1 MAENIAFSITI
12 GGVDREIKTMQDL
25 KRAIKD
31 ANNELLQ
38 AGEVGT
44 KSYADAQKKVTDLK
58 DRLGDLGDAAKVQG
72 TTVEKL
78 GASTG
83 LLSQGFKSL
92 DLDKIKIGFQGIGT
106 AIKANPLMFLIGIII
121 PLLEKFKVF
130 EILIGAIGKAFDWL
144 TDAIGLTNK
153 ADEEASKTFIENKEK
168 EKQALENR
176 YDAEITLAKAAG
188 KDVYKLEQ
196 EKRDALI
203 NATTAQ
209 ILNLEL
215 LYQKKKE
222 FNDEEKKNYE
232 DLQTKLLKL
241 NTERTA
247 AEIKNER
254 DKENEWQKIQNDKLK
269 FSSDISKGL
278 MSNSEKEVANLKE
291 NQAQRRDQLKKLYED
306 RIDSEGQYIEWQ
318 NKQKEIQKLE
328 NKEYNELIYNQ
339 NKSQIDATKN
349 ANEQLI
355 QKIKELKNKD
365 YLESIEDE
373 RKKALETLRIQ
384 NDAQIEDIN
393 KTKAS
398 KKLKN
403 EALAQLDID
412 YKLQQEK
419 INKQF
424 DDKDKEAQLKN
435 LIESNNLKISEAK
448 NNYEK
453 IKELKIN
460 SLEAERA
467 LSLSKGIDNERE
479 YNSALLQINKEYE
492 DAKLAQQ
499 TKANQDA
506 LNEEAN
512 FNELRIL
519 QTQEGT
525 QARLDAEIEAIQFK
539 LFRETQLTEKSE
551 GEKLL
556 IKKRAE
562 QSIDKLRDE
571 FAKKERERRFKE
583 TQDNLATS
591 ALVNKGLTDLS
602 TVFYNTKLNNAKKG
616 SAEEEKILKEQFEVN
631 KAFQIANAVINGA
644 MAVTS
649 ILASPAN
656 KVDPSGTVMAIQIA
670 AAIASTAAQISTI
683 ERTRFQGGSPQA
695 PEAPN
700 MGGAGGQAPT
710 GTPQMPQTRTEQG
723 TFLNEQGQTTGR
735 LDTRVYVLESDITNT
750 QRDVNRVKTQSKV

>member
-1 MAENIAFSITI
+1 MAENIAYSITI

-25 KRAIKD
+25 KIAIKD

-38 AGEVGT
+38 AGPVGT
-44 KSYADAQKKVTDLK
+44 QSYADAQKKVTELK
-58 DRLGDLGDAAKVQG
+58 DKLGDLGDAAKVQG
-72 TTVEKL
+72 TAVEKL

-83 LLSQGFKSL
+83 LLGEGFKNL
-92 DLDKIKIGFQGIGT
+92 DLDKIKIGFKGIGD

-130 EILIGAIGKAFDWL
+130 EILIGGISKAFDLL
-144 TDAIGLTNK
+144 TDAIGFTNH
-153 ADEEASKTFIENKEK
+153 ADEEATQKFLSNSQQRQKVVSAE
-168 EKQALENR
+168 
-176 YDAEITLAKAAG
+176 YDARIKVAKAEG
-188 KDVYKLEQ
+188 KNTYDLEQ
-196 EKRDALI
+196 EKLRLI
-203 NATTAQ
+203 YNSTAQ
-209 ILNLEL
+209 QYNSLLEL
-215 LYQKKKE
+215 AKKKKGL
-222 FNDEEKKNYE
+222 NDEEFKQYK
-232 DLQTKLLKL
+232 DLQIQLKTAKGDL
-241 NTERTA
+241 DASRA
-247 AEIKNER
+247 AE
-254 DKENEWQKIQNDKLK
+254 DKEAKDK
-269 FSSDISKGL
+269 
-278 MSNSEKEVANLKE
+278 EA
-291 NQAQRRDQLKKLYED
+291 AR
-306 RIDSEGQYIEWQ
+306 
-318 NKQKEIQKLE
+318 QKELTDKYKQA
-328 NKEYNELIYNQ
+328 YQ
-339 NKSQIDATKN
+339 
-349 ANEQLI
+349 EQLQANQDLI
-355 QKIKELKNKD
+355 NKTKALKNKD
-365 YLESIEDE
+365 YLDSITDE
-373 RKKALETLRIQ
+373 RQKALETLRIQ
-384 NDAQIEDIN
+384 NEAQVEDIN
-393 KTKAS
+393 KSKAS
-398 KKLKN
+398 KKVKN

-412 YKLQQEK
+412 YRLQQES

-424 DDKDKEAQLKN
+424 DDKEKENQLKKQEELRLAN
-435 LIESNNLKISEAK
+435 
-448 NNYEK
+448 EK
-453 IKELKIN
+453 
-460 SLEAERA
+460 AEQDRIAA
-467 LSLSKGIDNERE
+467 L
-479 YNSALLQINKEYE
+479 Q
-492 DAKLAQQ
+492 
-499 TKANQDA
+499 KANQDA

-512 FNELRIL
+512 YNELRIL

-562 QSIDKLRDE
+562 QSIDKLRDD

-683 ERTRFQGGSPQA
+683 ERTRFQGGAPQA
-695 PEAPN
+695 PETPS

-735 LDTRVYVLESDITNT
+735 LDTRVYVLESDITST

>member
-44 KSYADAQKKVTDLK
+44 QSYAEAQKKVTDLK
-58 DRLGDLGDAAKVQG
+58 DKLGDLGDAAKVQG
-72 TTVEKL
+72 TAIEKM

-83 LLSQGFKSL
+83 LLGEGFKNL
-92 DLDKIKIGFQGIGT
+92 DLDKIKIGFKGIGD

-130 EILIGAIGKAFDWL
+130 EILIGGVSKAFDLL
-144 TDAIGLTNK
+144 TDAIGFTNH
-153 ADEEASKTFIENKEK
+153 ADEEATKNFLSNAQERQKIVTAE
-168 EKQALENR
+168 
-176 YDAEITLAKAAG
+176 YDARIKVAKAEG
-188 KDVYKLEQ
+188 KDTYNLEQ
-196 EKRDALI
+196 EKLKTIQDSLQSQY
-203 NATTAQ
+203 NN
-209 ILNLEL
+209 LLEL
-215 LYQKKKE
+215 SKKKKGL
-222 FNDEEKKNYE
+222 NDEEAKQFK
-232 DLQTKLLKL
+232 DLQLQLINIKADIDAQKAQRLQENLSK
-241 NTERTA
+241 EFKYRKESEDAEA
-247 AEIKNER
+247 AR
-254 DKENEWQKIQNDKLK
+254 
-269 FSSDISKGL
+269 
-278 MSNSEKEVANLKE
+278 LKE
-291 NQAQRRDQLKKLYED
+291 LTDKYKQAYQ
-306 RIDSEGQYIEWQ
+306 
-318 NKQKEIQKLE
+318 
-328 NKEYNELIYNQ
+328 
-339 NKSQIDATKN
+339 
-349 ANEQLI
+349 EQLQANQDLI
-355 QKIKELKNKD
+355 NKTKALKNKD
-365 YLESIEDE
+365 YLDSITDE
-373 RKKALETLRIQ
+373 RQKALETLRIQ
-384 NDAQIEDIN
+384 NEAQVEDIN
-393 KTKAS
+393 KSKAS
-398 KKLKN
+398 KKVKN
-403 EALAQLDID
+403 QALAQLDID
-412 YKLQQEK
+412 YRLQQES

-424 DDKDKEAQLKN
+424 DDKEKENQLKKQEELRLAN
-435 LIESNNLKISEAK
+435 
-448 NNYEK
+448 EK
-453 IKELKIN
+453 
-460 SLEAERA
+460 AEQDRIAA
-467 LSLSKGIDNERE
+467 L
-479 YNSALLQINKEYE
+479 Q
-492 DAKLAQQ
+492 
-499 TKANQDA
+499 KANQDA

-512 FNELRIL
+512 YNELRIL

-562 QSIDKLRDE
+562 QSIDKLKED

-656 KVDPSGTVMAIQIA
+656 KIDPSGTVMAIQIA

-683 ERTRFQGGSPQA
+683 ERTRFQGGAPQA

-700 MGGAGGQAPT
+700 MGGAGGQAPI

>member
-44 KSYADAQKKVTDLK
+44 QSYADAQKKVTDLK

-72 TTVEKL
+72 TAVEKL

-83 LLSQGFKSL
+83 LLSQGFKNL
-92 DLDKIKIGFQGIGT
+92 DLDKIKIGFKGIGD

-130 EILIGAIGKAFDWL
+130 EILIGGVSKAFDLL
-144 TDAIGLTNK
+144 TDAIGFTNH
-153 ADEEASKTFIENKEK
+153 ADEEATKNFLSNSQERQKIVTAE
-168 EKQALENR
+168 
-176 YDAEITLAKAAG
+176 YDARIKVAKAEG
-188 KDVYKLEQ
+188 KDTYNLEQ
-196 EKRDALI
+196 EKLKTIQDSLQSQY
-203 NATTAQ
+203 NN
-209 ILNLEL
+209 LLEL
-215 LYQKKKE
+215 SKKKKGL
-222 FNDEEKKNYE
+222 NDEEAKQFK
-232 DLQTKLLKL
+232 DLQLQLINIKADIDAQKAQRLQENLSK
-241 NTERTA
+241 EFKYRKESEDAEA
-247 AEIKNER
+247 AR
-254 DKENEWQKIQNDKLK
+254 
-269 FSSDISKGL
+269 
-278 MSNSEKEVANLKE
+278 LKE
-291 NQAQRRDQLKKLYED
+291 LTDKYKQAYQ
-306 RIDSEGQYIEWQ
+306 
-318 NKQKEIQKLE
+318 
-328 NKEYNELIYNQ
+328 
-339 NKSQIDATKN
+339 
-349 ANEQLI
+349 EQLQANQDLI
-355 QKIKELKNKD
+355 NKTKALKNKD
-365 YLESIEDE
+365 YLDSITDE

-384 NDAQIEDIN
+384 NEAQAEDIN
-393 KTKAS
+393 KSKAS
-398 KKLKN
+398 KKVKN

-412 YKLQQEK
+412 YRLQQES

-424 DDKDKEAQLKN
+424 DDKEKEAQLKKQEELRLAN
-435 LIESNNLKISEAK
+435 
-448 NNYEK
+448 EK
-453 IKELKIN
+453 
-460 SLEAERA
+460 AEQDRIAA
-467 LSLSKGIDNERE
+467 L
-479 YNSALLQINKEYE
+479 Q
-492 DAKLAQQ
+492 
-499 TKANQDA
+499 KANQDA

-512 FNELRIL
+512 YNELRII
-519 QTQEGT
+519 QTEEGT

-562 QSIDKLRDE
+562 QSIDKLKED

-683 ERTRFQGGSPQA
+683 ERTRFQGGAPQA
-695 PEAPN
+695 PETPS

>member
-25 KRAIKD
+25 KKAIKD

-44 KSYADAQKKVTDLK
+44 QSYAEAQKKVTDLK

-72 TTVEKL
+72 TAVEKL

-83 LLSQGFKSL
+83 LLGEGFKNL
-92 DLDKIKIGFQGIGT
+92 DLDKIKIGFKGIGD

-130 EILIGAIGKAFDWL
+130 EILIGGVSKAFDLL
-144 TDAIGLTNK
+144 TDAIGFTNH
-153 ADEEASKTFIENKEK
+153 ADEEATQKFLSNSQQRQKVVSAE
-168 EKQALENR
+168 
-176 YDAEITLAKAAG
+176 YDARIKVAKAEG
-188 KDVYKLEQ
+188 KNTYDLEQ
-196 EKRDALI
+196 EKLRLI
-203 NATTAQ
+203 YNSTAQ
-209 ILNLEL
+209 QYNSLLEL
-215 LYQKKKE
+215 AKKKKGL
-222 FNDEEKKNYE
+222 NDEEFKQYK
-232 DLQTKLLKL
+232 DLQIQLKTAKGDL
-241 NTERTA
+241 DASRA
-247 AEIKNER
+247 AE
-254 DKENEWQKIQNDKLK
+254 DKEAKDK
-269 FSSDISKGL
+269 
-278 MSNSEKEVANLKE
+278 EA
-291 NQAQRRDQLKKLYED
+291 AR
-306 RIDSEGQYIEWQ
+306 
-318 NKQKEIQKLE
+318 QKELTDKYKQA
-328 NKEYNELIYNQ
+328 YQ
-339 NKSQIDATKN
+339 
-349 ANEQLI
+349 EQLQANQDLI
-355 QKIKELKNKD
+355 NKTKALKDKD
-365 YLESIEDE
+365 YLDSITDE
-373 RKKALETLRIQ
+373 RQKALETLRIQ
-384 NDAQIEDIN
+384 NEAQAEDIN
-393 KTKAS
+393 KSKAS
-398 KKLKN
+398 KKVKN

-412 YKLQQEK
+412 YRLQQES

-424 DDKDKEAQLKN
+424 DDKEKENQLKKQEELRLAN
-435 LIESNNLKISEAK
+435 
-448 NNYEK
+448 EK
-453 IKELKIN
+453 
-460 SLEAERA
+460 AEQDRIAA
-467 LSLSKGIDNERE
+467 L
-479 YNSALLQINKEYE
+479 Q
-492 DAKLAQQ
+492 
-499 TKANQDA
+499 KANQDA

-512 FNELRIL
+512 YNELRIL
-519 QTQEGT
+519 QTQEET

-562 QSIDKLRDE
+562 QSIDKLRED

-683 ERTRFQGGSPQA
+683 ERTRFQGGAPQA

-735 LDTRVYVLESDITNT
+735 LDTRVYVLESDITST

>member
-25 KRAIKD
+25 KKAIKD

-44 KSYADAQKKVTDLK
+44 QSYAEAQKKVTDLK

-72 TTVEKL
+72 TAVEKL

-83 LLSQGFKSL
+83 LLGEGFKNL
-92 DLDKIKIGFQGIGT
+92 DLDKIKIGFKGIGD

-130 EILIGAIGKAFDWL
+130 EILIGGVSKAFDLL
-144 TDAIGLTNK
+144 TDAIGFTNH
-153 ADEEASKTFIENKEK
+153 ADEEATQKFLSNSQQRQKVVSAE
-168 EKQALENR
+168 
-176 YDAEITLAKAAG
+176 YDARIKVAKAEG
-188 KDVYKLEQ
+188 KNTYDLEQ
-196 EKRDALI
+196 EKLRLI
-203 NATTAQ
+203 YNSTAQ
-209 ILNLEL
+209 QYNSLLEL
-215 LYQKKKE
+215 AKKKKGL
-222 FNDEEKKNYE
+222 NDEEFKQYK
-232 DLQTKLLKL
+232 DLQIQLKTAKGDL
-241 NTERTA
+241 DASRA
-247 AEIKNER
+247 AE
-254 DKENEWQKIQNDKLK
+254 DKEAKDK
-269 FSSDISKGL
+269 
-278 MSNSEKEVANLKE
+278 EA
-291 NQAQRRDQLKKLYED
+291 AR
-306 RIDSEGQYIEWQ
+306 
-318 NKQKEIQKLE
+318 QKELTDKYKQA
-328 NKEYNELIYNQ
+328 YQ
-339 NKSQIDATKN
+339 
-349 ANEQLI
+349 EQLQANQDLI
-355 QKIKELKNKD
+355 NKTKALKNKD
-365 YLESIEDE
+365 YLDSITDE
-373 RKKALETLRIQ
+373 RQKALETLRIQ
-384 NDAQIEDIN
+384 NEAQVEDIN
-393 KTKAS
+393 KSKAS
-398 KKLKN
+398 KKVKN

-412 YKLQQEK
+412 YRLQQES

-424 DDKDKEAQLKN
+424 DDKEKENQLKKQEELRLAN
-435 LIESNNLKISEAK
+435 
-448 NNYEK
+448 EK
-453 IKELKIN
+453 
-460 SLEAERA
+460 AEQDRIAA
-467 LSLSKGIDNERE
+467 L
-479 YNSALLQINKEYE
+479 Q
-492 DAKLAQQ
+492 
-499 TKANQDA
+499 KANQDA

-512 FNELRIL
+512 YNELRIL
-519 QTQEGT
+519 QTQEDT

-562 QSIDKLRDE
+562 QSIDKLRED

-683 ERTRFQGGSPQA
+683 ERTRFQGGAPQA

-735 LDTRVYVLESDITNT
+735 LDTRVYVLESDITST

>member
-12 GGVDREIKTMQDL
+12 DGVDREIKTMQDL

-31 ANNELLQ
+31 ANNELLN

-44 KSYADAQKKVTDLK
+44 QSYTEAQKKVTDLK
-58 DRLGDLGDAAKVQG
+58 DRLGDLGDAARVQG
-72 TTVEKL
+72 NTIEKL

-83 LLSQGFKSL
+83 LLGEGFKNL
-92 DLDKIKIGFQGIGT
+92 DLDKIKIGFKGIGD
-106 AIKANPLMFLIGIII
+106 AIKANPLMFLAGIII

-130 EILIGAIGKAFDWL
+130 EILIGGISKAFDLL
-144 TDAIGLTNK
+144 TDAIGFTNH
-153 ADEEASKTFIENKEK
+153 ADEEATKNFLSNAQERQKIVTAE
-168 EKQALENR
+168 
-176 YDAEITLAKAAG
+176 YDARIKVAKAEG
-188 KDVYKLEQ
+188 KDTYNLEQ
-196 EKRDALI
+196 EKLKTIQDSLQSQY
-203 NATTAQ
+203 NN
-209 ILNLEL
+209 LLEL
-215 LYQKKKE
+215 SKKKKGL
-222 FNDEEKKNYE
+222 NDEEAKQFK
-232 DLQTKLLKL
+232 DLQLQLINIKADIDAQKAQRLQENLSK
-241 NTERTA
+241 EFKYRKESEDAEA
-247 AEIKNER
+247 AR
-254 DKENEWQKIQNDKLK
+254 
-269 FSSDISKGL
+269 
-278 MSNSEKEVANLKE
+278 LKE
-291 NQAQRRDQLKKLYED
+291 LTDKYKQAYQ
-306 RIDSEGQYIEWQ
+306 
-318 NKQKEIQKLE
+318 
-328 NKEYNELIYNQ
+328 
-339 NKSQIDATKN
+339 
-349 ANEQLI
+349 EQLQANQDLI
-355 QKIKELKNKD
+355 NKTKALKNKD
-365 YLESIEDE
+365 YLDSITDE
-373 RKKALETLRIQ
+373 RQKALETLRIQ
-384 NDAQIEDIN
+384 NEAQAEDIN
-393 KTKAS
+393 KSKAS

-412 YKLQQEK
+412 YRLQQES

-424 DDKDKEAQLKN
+424 DDKEKEAQLKKQEELRLAN
-435 LIESNNLKISEAK
+435 
-448 NNYEK
+448 EK
-453 IKELKIN
+453 
-460 SLEAERA
+460 AEQDRIAA
-467 LSLSKGIDNERE
+467 L
-479 YNSALLQINKEYE
+479 Q
-492 DAKLAQQ
+492 
-499 TKANQDA
+499 KANQDA

-512 FNELRIL
+512 YNELRII
-519 QTQEGT
+519 QTEEGT

-562 QSIDKLRDE
+562 QSIDKLKED

-683 ERTRFQGGSPQA
+683 ERTRFEGA
-695 PEAPN
+695 PPTPETPS

-710 GTPQMPQTRTEQG
+710 STPQMPQTRTEQG

>member
-44 KSYADAQKKVTDLK
+44 QSYAEAQKKVTDLK
-58 DRLGDLGDAAKVQG
+58 DKLGDLGDAAKVQG
-72 TTVEKL
+72 TAVEKL

-83 LLSQGFKSL
+83 LLGEGFKNL
-92 DLDKIKIGFQGIGT
+92 DLDKIKIGFKGIGD

-130 EILIGAIGKAFDWL
+130 EILIGGVSKAFDLL
-144 TDAIGLTNK
+144 TDAIGFTNH
-153 ADEEASKTFIENKEK
+153 ADEEATQKFLSNSQQRQKVVSAE
-168 EKQALENR
+168 
-176 YDAEITLAKAAG
+176 YDARIKVAKAEG
-188 KDVYKLEQ
+188 KNTYDLEQ
-196 EKRDALI
+196 EKLRLI
-203 NATTAQ
+203 YNSTAQ
-209 ILNLEL
+209 QYNSLLEL
-215 LYQKKKE
+215 AKKKKGL
-222 FNDEEKKNYE
+222 NDEEFKQYK
-232 DLQTKLLKL
+232 DLQIQLKTAKGDL
-241 NTERTA
+241 DASRA
-247 AEIKNER
+247 AE
-254 DKENEWQKIQNDKLK
+254 DKEAKDK
-269 FSSDISKGL
+269 
-278 MSNSEKEVANLKE
+278 EA
-291 NQAQRRDQLKKLYED
+291 AR
-306 RIDSEGQYIEWQ
+306 
-318 NKQKEIQKLE
+318 QKELTDKYKQA
-328 NKEYNELIYNQ
+328 YQ
-339 NKSQIDATKN
+339 
-349 ANEQLI
+349 EQLQANQDLI
-355 QKIKELKNKD
+355 NKTKALKNKD
-365 YLESIEDE
+365 YLDSITDE
-373 RKKALETLRIQ
+373 RQKALETLRIQ
-384 NDAQIEDIN
+384 NEAQVEDIN
-393 KTKAS
+393 KSKAS
-398 KKLKN
+398 KKVKN

-412 YKLQQEK
+412 YRLQQES

-424 DDKDKEAQLKN
+424 DDKEKENQLKKQEELRLAN
-435 LIESNNLKISEAK
+435 
-448 NNYEK
+448 EK
-453 IKELKIN
+453 
-460 SLEAERA
+460 AEQDRIAA
-467 LSLSKGIDNERE
+467 L
-479 YNSALLQINKEYE
+479 Q
-492 DAKLAQQ
+492 
-499 TKANQDA
+499 KANQDA
-506 LNEEAN
+506 LDEEAN
-512 FNELRIL
+512 YNELRIL

-562 QSIDKLRDE
+562 QSIDKLRDD

-683 ERTRFQGGSPQA
+683 ERTRFQGGAPQA

-735 LDTRVYVLESDITNT
+735 LDTRVYVLESDITST

>member
-1 MAENIAFSITI
+1 MAEQIAYSITI

-44 KSYADAQKKVTDLK
+44 QSYAEAQKKVTDLK

-72 TTVEKL
+72 TAVEKL

-83 LLSQGFKSL
+83 LLGEGFKNL
-92 DLDKIKIGFQGIGT
+92 DLDKIKIGFKGIGD

-130 EILIGAIGKAFDWL
+130 EILIGGVSKAFDLL
-144 TDAIGLTNK
+144 TDAIGFTNH
-153 ADEEASKTFIENKEK
+153 ADEEATKNFLSNAQERQKIVTAE
-168 EKQALENR
+168 
-176 YDAEITLAKAAG
+176 YDARIKVAKAEG
-188 KDVYKLEQ
+188 KDTYNLEQ
-196 EKRDALI
+196 EKLKTIQDSLQSQY
-203 NATTAQ
+203 NN
-209 ILNLEL
+209 LLEL
-215 LYQKKKE
+215 SKKKKGL
-222 FNDEEKKNYE
+222 NDEEAKQFK
-232 DLQTKLLKL
+232 DLQLQLINIKADIDAQKAQRLQENLSK
-241 NTERTA
+241 EFKYRKESEDAEA
-247 AEIKNER
+247 AR
-254 DKENEWQKIQNDKLK
+254 
-269 FSSDISKGL
+269 
-278 MSNSEKEVANLKE
+278 LKE
-291 NQAQRRDQLKKLYED
+291 LTDKYKQAYQ
-306 RIDSEGQYIEWQ
+306 
-318 NKQKEIQKLE
+318 
-328 NKEYNELIYNQ
+328 
-339 NKSQIDATKN
+339 
-349 ANEQLI
+349 EQLQANQDLI
-355 QKIKELKNKD
+355 NKTKALKNKD
-365 YLESIEDE
+365 YLDSITDE

-384 NDAQIEDIN
+384 NEAQAEDIN
-393 KTKAS
+393 KSKAS

-412 YKLQQEK
+412 YRLQQES

-424 DDKDKEAQLKN
+424 DDKEKENQLKKQEELRLAN
-435 LIESNNLKISEAK
+435 
-448 NNYEK
+448 EK
-453 IKELKIN
+453 
-460 SLEAERA
+460 AEQDRIAA
-467 LSLSKGIDNERE
+467 L
-479 YNSALLQINKEYE
+479 Q
-492 DAKLAQQ
+492 
-499 TKANQDA
+499 KANKDA
-506 LNEEAN
+506 LDEEAN
-512 FNELRIL
+512 YNELRIL
-519 QTQEGT
+519 QTQEDT

-562 QSIDKLRDE
+562 QSIDKLRED

-683 ERTRFQGGSPQA
+683 ERTRFQGGAPQA

-735 LDTRVYVLESDITNT
+735 LDTRVYVLESDITST

>member
-44 KSYADAQKKVTDLK
+44 QSYAEAQKKVTDLK
-58 DRLGDLGDAAKVQG
+58 DKLGDLGDAAKVQG
-72 TTVEKL
+72 TAVEKL

-83 LLSQGFKSL
+83 LLGEGFKNL
-92 DLDKIKIGFQGIGT
+92 DLDKIKIGFKGIGD

-130 EILIGAIGKAFDWL
+130 EILIGGVSKAFDLL
-144 TDAIGLTNK
+144 TDAIGFTNH
-153 ADEEASKTFIENKEK
+153 ADEEATKNFLSNAQERQKIVTAE
-168 EKQALENR
+168 
-176 YDAEITLAKAAG
+176 YDARIKVAKAEG
-188 KDVYKLEQ
+188 KDTYNLEQ
-196 EKRDALI
+196 EKLKTIQDSLQSQY
-203 NATTAQ
+203 NN
-209 ILNLEL
+209 LLEL
-215 LYQKKKE
+215 SKKKKGL
-222 FNDEEKKNYE
+222 NDEEAKQFK
-232 DLQTKLLKL
+232 DLQLQLINIKADIDAQKAQRLQENLSK
-241 NTERTA
+241 EFKYRKESEDAEA
-247 AEIKNER
+247 AR
-254 DKENEWQKIQNDKLK
+254 
-269 FSSDISKGL
+269 
-278 MSNSEKEVANLKE
+278 LKE
-291 NQAQRRDQLKKLYED
+291 LTDKYKQAYQ
-306 RIDSEGQYIEWQ
+306 
-318 NKQKEIQKLE
+318 
-328 NKEYNELIYNQ
+328 
-339 NKSQIDATKN
+339 
-349 ANEQLI
+349 EQLQANQDLI
-355 QKIKELKNKD
+355 NKTKALKNKD
-365 YLESIEDE
+365 YLDSITDE
-373 RKKALETLRIQ
+373 RQKALETLRIQ
-384 NDAQIEDIN
+384 NEAQVEDIN
-393 KTKAS
+393 KSKAS
-398 KKLKN
+398 KKVKN

-412 YKLQQEK
+412 YRLQQES

-424 DDKDKEAQLKN
+424 DDKEKENQLKKQEELRLAN
-435 LIESNNLKISEAK
+435 
-448 NNYEK
+448 EK
-453 IKELKIN
+453 
-460 SLEAERA
+460 AEQDRIAA
-467 LSLSKGIDNERE
+467 L
-479 YNSALLQINKEYE
+479 Q
-492 DAKLAQQ
+492 
-499 TKANQDA
+499 KANQDA

-512 FNELRIL
+512 YNELRIL
-519 QTQEGT
+519 QTQEDT

-562 QSIDKLRDE
+562 QSIDKLRED

-683 ERTRFQGGSPQA
+683 ERTRFQGGAPQA

-735 LDTRVYVLESDITNT
+735 LDTRVYVLESDITST

>member
-44 KSYADAQKKVTDLK
+44 QSYADAQKKVTDLK

-72 TTVEKL
+72 TAVEKL

-83 LLSQGFKSL
+83 LLGEGFKNL
-92 DLDKIKIGFQGIGT
+92 DLDKIKIGFKGIGD
-106 AIKANPLMFLIGIII
+106 AIKANPLMFLAGILI
-121 PLLEKFKVF
+121 PILEKFKVF
-130 EILIGAIGKAFDWL
+130 ELAIDFVTKGFYKL
-144 TDAIGLTNK
+144 SDALGFTNK
-153 ADEEASKTFIENKEK
+153 KDEEATQKFLSNSQQRQKVVSAE
-168 EKQALENR
+168 
-176 YDAEITLAKAAG
+176 YDARIKVAKAEG
-188 KDVYKLEQ
+188 KNTYDLEQ
-196 EKRDALI
+196 EKLRLI
-203 NATTAQ
+203 YNSTAQ
-209 ILNLEL
+209 QYNSLLEL
-215 LYQKKKE
+215 AKKKKGL
-222 FNDEEKKNYE
+222 NDEEFKQYK
-232 DLQTKLLKL
+232 DLQIQLKAAKGDL
-241 NTERTA
+241 DASRA
-247 AEIKNER
+247 AE
-254 DKENEWQKIQNDKLK
+254 DKEAKDKEAARQKELNDKYK
-269 FSSDISKGL
+269 
-278 MSNSEKEVANLKE
+278 
-291 NQAQRRDQLKKLYED
+291 QAYQ
-306 RIDSEGQYIEWQ
+306 
-318 NKQKEIQKLE
+318 
-328 NKEYNELIYNQ
+328 
-339 NKSQIDATKN
+339 
-349 ANEQLI
+349 EQLQANQDLI
-355 QKIKELKNKD
+355 NKTKALKNKD
-365 YLESIEDE
+365 YLDSITDE

-384 NDAQIEDIN
+384 NEAQAEDIN
-393 KTKAS
+393 KSKAS
-398 KKLKN
+398 KKVKN

-412 YKLQQEK
+412 YRLQQES

-424 DDKDKEAQLKN
+424 DDKEKEAQLKKQEELRLAN
-435 LIESNNLKISEAK
+435 
-448 NNYEK
+448 EK
-453 IKELKIN
+453 
-460 SLEAERA
+460 AEQDRIAA
-467 LSLSKGIDNERE
+467 L
-479 YNSALLQINKEYE
+479 Q
-492 DAKLAQQ
+492 
-499 TKANQDA
+499 KANQDA

-512 FNELRIL
+512 YNELRII
-519 QTQEGT
+519 QTEEGT

-562 QSIDKLRDE
+562 QSIDKLKED

-683 ERTRFQGGSPQA
+683 ERTRFQGGAPQA

>member
-25 KRAIKD
+25 KKAIKD

-44 KSYADAQKKVTDLK
+44 QSYADAQKKVTDLK
-58 DRLGDLGDAAKVQG
+58 DKLGDLGDAAKVQG
-72 TTVEKL
+72 TAVEKL

-83 LLSQGFKSL
+83 LLGEGFKNL
-92 DLDKIKIGFQGIGT
+92 DLDKIKIGFKGIGD

-130 EILIGAIGKAFDWL
+130 EILIGGISKAFDLL
-144 TDAIGLTNK
+144 TDAIGFTNH
-153 ADEEASKTFIENKEK
+153 ADEEATKNFLSNAQERQKIVTAE
-168 EKQALENR
+168 
-176 YDAEITLAKAAG
+176 YDARIKVAKAEG
-188 KDVYKLEQ
+188 KDTYNLEQ
-196 EKRDALI
+196 EKLKTIQDSLQSQY
-203 NATTAQ
+203 NN
-209 ILNLEL
+209 LLEL
-215 LYQKKKE
+215 SKKKKGL
-222 FNDEEKKNYE
+222 NDEEAKQFK
-232 DLQTKLLKL
+232 DLQLQLINIKADIDAQKAQRLQENLSK
-241 NTERTA
+241 EFKYRKESEDAEA
-247 AEIKNER
+247 AR
-254 DKENEWQKIQNDKLK
+254 
-269 FSSDISKGL
+269 
-278 MSNSEKEVANLKE
+278 LKE
-291 NQAQRRDQLKKLYED
+291 LTDKYKQAYQ
-306 RIDSEGQYIEWQ
+306 
-318 NKQKEIQKLE
+318 
-328 NKEYNELIYNQ
+328 
-339 NKSQIDATKN
+339 
-349 ANEQLI
+349 EQLQANQDLI
-355 QKIKELKNKD
+355 NKTKALKNKD
-365 YLESIEDE
+365 YLDSITDE

-384 NDAQIEDIN
+384 NEAQAEDIN
-393 KTKAS
+393 KSKAS

-412 YKLQQEK
+412 YRLQQES

-424 DDKDKEAQLKN
+424 DDKEKEAQLKKQEELRLAN
-435 LIESNNLKISEAK
+435 
-448 NNYEK
+448 EK
-453 IKELKIN
+453 
-460 SLEAERA
+460 AEQDRIAA
-467 LSLSKGIDNERE
+467 L
-479 YNSALLQINKEYE
+479 Q
-492 DAKLAQQ
+492 
-499 TKANQDA
+499 KANQDA

-512 FNELRIL
+512 YNELRII
-519 QTQEGT
+519 QTEEGT

-562 QSIDKLRDE
+562 QSIDKLKED

-683 ERTRFQGGSPQA
+683 ERTRFQGGAPQA
-695 PEAPN
+695 PETPS

>member
-44 KSYADAQKKVTDLK
+44 QSYAEAQKKVTDLK
-58 DRLGDLGDAAKVQG
+58 DKLGDLGDAAKVQG
-72 TTVEKL
+72 TAVEKL

-83 LLSQGFKSL
+83 LLGEGFKNL
-92 DLDKIKIGFQGIGT
+92 DLDKIKIGFKGIGD

-130 EILIGAIGKAFDWL
+130 EILIGGVSKAFDLL
-144 TDAIGLTNK
+144 TDAIGFTNH
-153 ADEEASKTFIENKEK
+153 ADEEATKNFLSNAQERQKIVTAE
-168 EKQALENR
+168 
-176 YDAEITLAKAAG
+176 YDARIKVAKAEG
-188 KDVYKLEQ
+188 KDTYNLEQ
-196 EKRDALI
+196 EKLKTIQDSLQSQY
-203 NATTAQ
+203 NN
-209 ILNLEL
+209 LLEL
-215 LYQKKKE
+215 SKKKKGL
-222 FNDEEKKNYE
+222 NDEEAKQFK
-232 DLQTKLLKL
+232 DLQLQLINIKADIDAQKAQRLQENLSK
-241 NTERTA
+241 EFKYRKESEDAEA
-247 AEIKNER
+247 AR
-254 DKENEWQKIQNDKLK
+254 
-269 FSSDISKGL
+269 
-278 MSNSEKEVANLKE
+278 LKE
-291 NQAQRRDQLKKLYED
+291 LTDKYKQAYQ
-306 RIDSEGQYIEWQ
+306 
-318 NKQKEIQKLE
+318 
-328 NKEYNELIYNQ
+328 
-339 NKSQIDATKN
+339 
-349 ANEQLI
+349 EQLQANQDLI
-355 QKIKELKNKD
+355 NKTKALKNKD
-365 YLESIEDE
+365 YLDSITDE
-373 RKKALETLRIQ
+373 RQKALETLRIQ
-384 NDAQIEDIN
+384 NEAQAEDIN
-393 KTKAS
+393 KSKAS
-398 KKLKN
+398 KKVKN
-403 EALAQLDID
+403 QALAQLDID
-412 YKLQQEK
+412 YRLQQES

-424 DDKDKEAQLKN
+424 DDKEKENQLKKQEELRLAN
-435 LIESNNLKISEAK
+435 
-448 NNYEK
+448 EK
-453 IKELKIN
+453 
-460 SLEAERA
+460 AEQDRIAA
-467 LSLSKGIDNERE
+467 L
-479 YNSALLQINKEYE
+479 Q
-492 DAKLAQQ
+492 
-499 TKANQDA
+499 KANQDA

-512 FNELRIL
+512 YNELRIL
-519 QTQEGT
+519 QTQEDT

-562 QSIDKLRDE
+562 QSIDKLRED

-683 ERTRFQGGSPQA
+683 ERTRFQGGAPQA

-735 LDTRVYVLESDITNT
+735 LDTRVYVLESDITST

>member
-1 MAENIAFSITI
+1 MAENIAFSVTI
-12 GGVDREIKTMQDL
+12 DGVDREIKTMQDL

-44 KSYADAQKKVTDLK
+44 QSYADAQKKVTDLK

-72 TTVEKL
+72 TAIEKM

-83 LLSQGFKSL
+83 LLGEGFKNL
-92 DLDKIKIGFQGIGT
+92 DLDKIKIGFKGIGD
-106 AIKANPLMFLIGIII
+106 AIKANPLMFLAGVLI
-121 PLLEKFKVF
+121 PILEKFKVF
-130 EILIGAIGKAFDWL
+130 ELAIDFVTKGFYKL
-144 TDAIGLTNK
+144 SDALGFTNK
-153 ADEEASKTFIENKEK
+153 KDEETTQKFLSNSQQRQKVVSAE
-168 EKQALENR
+168 
-176 YDAEITLAKAAG
+176 YDARIKVAKAEG
-188 KDVYKLEQ
+188 KNTYDLEQ
-196 EKRDALI
+196 EKLRLI
-203 NATTAQ
+203 YNSTAQ
-209 ILNLEL
+209 QYNSLLEL
-215 LYQKKKE
+215 AKKKKGL
-222 FNDEEKKNYE
+222 NDEEFKQYK
-232 DLQTKLLKL
+232 DLQIQLKTAKGDL
-241 NTERTA
+241 DASRA
-247 AEIKNER
+247 AE
-254 DKENEWQKIQNDKLK
+254 DKEAKDK
-269 FSSDISKGL
+269 
-278 MSNSEKEVANLKE
+278 EA
-291 NQAQRRDQLKKLYED
+291 AR
-306 RIDSEGQYIEWQ
+306 
-318 NKQKEIQKLE
+318 QKELTDKYKQA
-328 NKEYNELIYNQ
+328 YQ
-339 NKSQIDATKN
+339 
-349 ANEQLI
+349 EQLQANQDLI
-355 QKIKELKNKD
+355 NKTKALKDKD
-365 YLESIEDE
+365 YLDSITDE
-373 RKKALETLRIQ
+373 RQKALETLRIQ
-384 NDAQIEDIN
+384 NEAQVEDIN
-393 KTKAS
+393 KSKAS
-398 KKLKN
+398 KKVKN
-403 EALAQLDID
+403 QALAQLDID
-412 YKLQQEK
+412 YRLQQES

-424 DDKDKEAQLKN
+424 DDKEKENQLKKQEELRLAN
-435 LIESNNLKISEAK
+435 
-448 NNYEK
+448 EK
-453 IKELKIN
+453 
-460 SLEAERA
+460 AEQDRIAA
-467 LSLSKGIDNERE
+467 L
-479 YNSALLQINKEYE
+479 Q
-492 DAKLAQQ
+492 
-499 TKANQDA
+499 KANQDA

-512 FNELRIL
+512 YNELRIL
-519 QTQEGT
+519 QTQEDT

-562 QSIDKLRDE
+562 QSIDKLRED

-683 ERTRFQGGSPQA
+683 ERTRFQGGAPQA

-735 LDTRVYVLESDITNT
+735 LDTRVYVLESDITST

>member
-25 KRAIKD
+25 KKAIKD

-44 KSYADAQKKVTDLK
+44 QSYAEAQKKVTDLK

-72 TTVEKL
+72 TAIEKM

-83 LLSQGFKSL
+83 LLGEGFKNL
-92 DLDKIKIGFQGIGT
+92 DLDKIKIGFKGIGD

-130 EILIGAIGKAFDWL
+130 EILIGGVSKAFDLL
-144 TDAIGLTNK
+144 TDAIGFTNH
-153 ADEEASKTFIENKEK
+153 ADEEATQKFLSNSQQRQKVVSAE
-168 EKQALENR
+168 
-176 YDAEITLAKAAG
+176 YDARIKVAKAEG
-188 KDVYKLEQ
+188 KNTYDLEQ
-196 EKRDALI
+196 EKLRLI
-203 NATTAQ
+203 YNSTAQ
-209 ILNLEL
+209 QYNSLLEL
-215 LYQKKKE
+215 AKKKKGL
-222 FNDEEKKNYE
+222 NDEEFKQYK
-232 DLQTKLLKL
+232 DLQIQLKTAKGDL
-241 NTERTA
+241 DASRA
-247 AEIKNER
+247 AE
-254 DKENEWQKIQNDKLK
+254 DKEAKDK
-269 FSSDISKGL
+269 
-278 MSNSEKEVANLKE
+278 EA
-291 NQAQRRDQLKKLYED
+291 AR
-306 RIDSEGQYIEWQ
+306 
-318 NKQKEIQKLE
+318 QKELTDKYKQA
-328 NKEYNELIYNQ
+328 YQ
-339 NKSQIDATKN
+339 
-349 ANEQLI
+349 EQLQANQDLI
-355 QKIKELKNKD
+355 NKTKALKDKD
-365 YLESIEDE
+365 YLDSITDE
-373 RKKALETLRIQ
+373 RQKALETLRIQ
-384 NDAQIEDIN
+384 NEAQVEDIN
-393 KTKAS
+393 KSKAS
-398 KKLKN
+398 KKVKN
-403 EALAQLDID
+403 QALAQLDID
-412 YKLQQEK
+412 YRLQQES

-424 DDKDKEAQLKN
+424 DDKEKENQLKKQEELRLAN
-435 LIESNNLKISEAK
+435 
-448 NNYEK
+448 EK
-453 IKELKIN
+453 
-460 SLEAERA
+460 AEQDRIAA
-467 LSLSKGIDNERE
+467 L
-479 YNSALLQINKEYE
+479 Q
-492 DAKLAQQ
+492 
-499 TKANQDA
+499 KANQDA

-512 FNELRIL
+512 YNELRIL
-519 QTQEGT
+519 QTQEDT

-562 QSIDKLRDE
+562 QSIDKLRED

-683 ERTRFQGGSPQA
+683 ERTRFQGGAPQA

-735 LDTRVYVLESDITNT
+735 LDTRVYVLESDITST

>member
-25 KRAIKD
+25 KKAIKD

-38 AGEVGT
+38 AGPVGSQ
-44 KSYADAQKKVTDLK
+44 SYSEAQKKVTELK

-72 TTVEKL
+72 TAVEKL

-83 LLSQGFKSL
+83 LLGEGFKNL
-92 DLDKIKIGFQGIGT
+92 DLDKIKIGFKGIGD

-130 EILIGAIGKAFDWL
+130 EILIGGVSKAFDLL
-144 TDAIGLTNK
+144 TDAIGFTNH
-153 ADEEASKTFIENKEK
+153 ADEEATKNFLSNAQERQKIVTAE
-168 EKQALENR
+168 
-176 YDAEITLAKAAG
+176 YDARIKVAKAEG
-188 KDVYKLEQ
+188 KDTYNLEQ
-196 EKRDALI
+196 EKLKTIQDSLQSQY
-203 NATTAQ
+203 NN
-209 ILNLEL
+209 LLEL
-215 LYQKKKE
+215 SKKKKGL
-222 FNDEEKKNYE
+222 NDEEAKQFK
-232 DLQTKLLKL
+232 DLQLQLINIKADIDAQKAQRLQENLSK
-241 NTERTA
+241 EFKYRKESEDAEA
-247 AEIKNER
+247 AR
-254 DKENEWQKIQNDKLK
+254 
-269 FSSDISKGL
+269 
-278 MSNSEKEVANLKE
+278 LKE
-291 NQAQRRDQLKKLYED
+291 LTDKYKQAYQ
-306 RIDSEGQYIEWQ
+306 
-318 NKQKEIQKLE
+318 
-328 NKEYNELIYNQ
+328 
-339 NKSQIDATKN
+339 
-349 ANEQLI
+349 EQLQANQDLI
-355 QKIKELKNKD
+355 NKTKALKNKD
-365 YLESIEDE
+365 YLDSITDE

-384 NDAQIEDIN
+384 NEAQAEDIN
-393 KTKAS
+393 KSKAS

-412 YKLQQEK
+412 YRLQQES

-424 DDKDKEAQLKN
+424 DDKEKENQLKKQEELRLAN
-435 LIESNNLKISEAK
+435 
-448 NNYEK
+448 EK
-453 IKELKIN
+453 
-460 SLEAERA
+460 AEQDRIAA
-467 LSLSKGIDNERE
+467 L
-479 YNSALLQINKEYE
+479 Q
-492 DAKLAQQ
+492 
-499 TKANQDA
+499 KANQDA

-512 FNELRIL
+512 YNELRIL
-519 QTQEGT
+519 QTQEDT

-562 QSIDKLRDE
+562 QSIDKLRED

-683 ERTRFQGGSPQA
+683 ERTRFQGGAPQA

-735 LDTRVYVLESDITNT
+735 LDTRVYVLESDITST

>member
-25 KRAIKD
+25 KKAIKD

-44 KSYADAQKKVTDLK
+44 QSYAEAQKKVTDLK

-72 TTVEKL
+72 TAVEKL

-83 LLSQGFKSL
+83 LLGEGFKNL
-92 DLDKIKIGFQGIGT
+92 DLDKIKIGFKGIGD

-130 EILIGAIGKAFDWL
+130 EILIGGISKAFDLL

-153 ADEEASKTFIENKEK
+153 ADEEASKSFIENKEK
-168 EKQALENR
+168 EKQVLNDR
-176 YDAEITLAKAAG
+176 YESEITLAKAAG
-188 KDVYKLEQ
+188 KDVFNLEQ

-203 NATTAQ
+203 KSTNDQLMDLRA
-209 ILNLEL
+209 
-215 LYQKKKE
+215 LYEKKNG
-222 FNDEEKKNYE
+222 FNDEELKKYG
-232 DLQTKLLKL
+232 DLQTQLLKL
-241 NTERTA
+241 TTERNA
-247 AEIKNER
+247 AEIKNET
-254 DKENEWQKIQNDKLK
+254 DKINEFNKLQDDRLK
-269 FSSDISKGL
+269 YTTDVSKGL
-278 MSNSEKEVANLKE
+278 MSNNEREIANLKE
-291 NQAQRRDQLKKLYED
+291 NQAQRQEQLKKLYED
-306 RIDSEGQYIEWQ
+306 KIDSEQAYIEWQ
-318 NKQKEIQKLE
+318 NKALELQKLE

-339 NKSQIDATKN
+339 NKAQIDATKA
-349 ANEQLI
+349 ANESLI
-355 QKIKELKNKD
+355 QKIKDLKNKD

-373 RKKALETLRIQ
+373 RKRALETLRIQ
-384 NDAQIEDIN
+384 NEAQAEDIN
-393 KTKAS
+393 KSKAS

-412 YKLQQEK
+412 YKLQQ
-419 INKQF
+419 
-424 DDKDKEAQLKN
+424 KE
-435 LIESNNLKISEAK
+435 
-448 NNYEK
+448 
-453 IKELKIN
+453 
-460 SLEAERA
+460 
-467 LSLSKGIDNERE
+467 
-479 YNSALLQINKEYE
+479 INKEFDKKDE
-492 DAKLAQQ
+492 EIRKENEAKEKELEQKRLDAIK
-499 TKANQDA
+499 KANQDA

-512 FNELRIL
+512 YNELRIL
-519 QTQEGT
+519 QTQEDT

-562 QSIDKLRDE
+562 QSIDKLRED

-683 ERTRFQGGSPQA
+683 ERTRFQGGAPQA
-695 PEAPN
+695 PETPS

>member
-25 KRAIKD
+25 KKAIKD

-44 KSYADAQKKVTDLK
+44 QSYAEAQKKVTDLK

-72 TTVEKL
+72 TAVEKL

-83 LLSQGFKSL
+83 LLGEGFKNL
-92 DLDKIKIGFQGIGT
+92 DLDKIKIGFKGIGD

-130 EILIGAIGKAFDWL
+130 EILIGGISKAFDLL

-153 ADEEASKTFIENKEK
+153 ADEEASKSFIENKEK
-168 EKQALENR
+168 EKQVLNDR
-176 YDAEITLAKAAG
+176 YESEITLAKAAG
-188 KDVYKLEQ
+188 KDVFNLEQ

-203 NATTAQ
+203 KSTNDQLMDLRA
-209 ILNLEL
+209 
-215 LYQKKKE
+215 LYEKKNG
-222 FNDEEKKNYE
+222 FNDEELKKYG
-232 DLQTKLLKL
+232 DLQTQLLKL
-241 NTERTA
+241 TTERNA
-247 AEIKNER
+247 AEIKNET
-254 DKENEWQKIQNDKLK
+254 DKINEFNKLQDDRLK
-269 FSSDISKGL
+269 YTTDVSKGL
-278 MSNSEKEVANLKE
+278 MSNNEREIANLKE
-291 NQAQRRDQLKKLYED
+291 NQAQRQEQLKKLYED
-306 RIDSEGQYIEWQ
+306 KIDSEQAYIEWQ
-318 NKQKEIQKLE
+318 NKALELQKLE

-339 NKSQIDATKN
+339 NKAQIDATKA
-349 ANEQLI
+349 ANESLI
-355 QKIKELKNKD
+355 QKIKDLKNKD

-373 RKKALETLRIQ
+373 RKRALETLRIQ
-384 NDAQIEDIN
+384 NEAQAEDIN
-393 KTKAS
+393 KSKAS

-412 YKLQQEK
+412 YKLQQ
-419 INKQF
+419 
-424 DDKDKEAQLKN
+424 KE
-435 LIESNNLKISEAK
+435 
-448 NNYEK
+448 
-453 IKELKIN
+453 
-460 SLEAERA
+460 
-467 LSLSKGIDNERE
+467 
-479 YNSALLQINKEYE
+479 INKEFDKKDE
-492 DAKLAQQ
+492 EIRKENEAKEKELEQKRLDAIK
-499 TKANQDA
+499 KANQDA

-512 FNELRIL
+512 YNELRIL
-519 QTQEGT
+519 QTQEDT

-562 QSIDKLRDE
+562 QSIDKLRED

-683 ERTRFQGGSPQA
+683 ERTRFQGGAPQA

-735 LDTRVYVLESDITNT
+735 LDTKVYVLESDITNT

>member
-25 KRAIKD
+25 KKAIKD

-44 KSYADAQKKVTDLK
+44 QSYAEAQKKVTDLK

-72 TTVEKL
+72 TAVEKL

-83 LLSQGFKSL
+83 LLGEGFKNL
-92 DLDKIKIGFQGIGT
+92 DLDKIKIGFKGIGD

-130 EILIGAIGKAFDWL
+130 EILIGGVSKAFDLL
-144 TDAIGLTNK
+144 TDAIGFTNH
-153 ADEEASKTFIENKEK
+153 ADEEATKNFLSNAQERQKIVTAE
-168 EKQALENR
+168 
-176 YDAEITLAKAAG
+176 YDARIKVAKAEG
-188 KDVYKLEQ
+188 KDTYNLEQ
-196 EKRDALI
+196 EKLKTIQDSLQSQY
-203 NATTAQ
+203 NN
-209 ILNLEL
+209 LLEL
-215 LYQKKKE
+215 SKKKKGL
-222 FNDEEKKNYE
+222 NDEEAKQFK
-232 DLQTKLLKL
+232 DLQLQLINIKADIDAQKAQRLQENLSK
-241 NTERTA
+241 EFKYRKESEDAEA
-247 AEIKNER
+247 AR
-254 DKENEWQKIQNDKLK
+254 
-269 FSSDISKGL
+269 
-278 MSNSEKEVANLKE
+278 LKE
-291 NQAQRRDQLKKLYED
+291 LTDKYKQAYQ
-306 RIDSEGQYIEWQ
+306 
-318 NKQKEIQKLE
+318 
-328 NKEYNELIYNQ
+328 
-339 NKSQIDATKN
+339 
-349 ANEQLI
+349 EQLQANQDLI
-355 QKIKELKNKD
+355 NKTKALKNKD
-365 YLESIEDE
+365 YLDSITDE
-373 RKKALETLRIQ
+373 RQKALETLRIQ
-384 NDAQIEDIN
+384 NEAQVEDIN
-393 KTKAS
+393 KSKAS
-398 KKLKN
+398 KKVKN

-412 YKLQQEK
+412 YRLQQES

-424 DDKDKEAQLKN
+424 DDKEKENQLKKQEELRLAN
-435 LIESNNLKISEAK
+435 
-448 NNYEK
+448 EK
-453 IKELKIN
+453 
-460 SLEAERA
+460 AEQDRIAA
-467 LSLSKGIDNERE
+467 L
-479 YNSALLQINKEYE
+479 Q
-492 DAKLAQQ
+492 
-499 TKANQDA
+499 KANQDA

-512 FNELRIL
+512 YNELRIL
-519 QTQEGT
+519 QTQEDT

-562 QSIDKLRDE
+562 QSIDKLRED

-656 KVDPSGTVMAIQIA
+656 KIDPSGTVMAIQIA

-683 ERTRFQGGSPQA
+683 ERTRFQGGAPQA

>member
-25 KRAIKD
+25 KKAIKD

-44 KSYADAQKKVTDLK
+44 QSYAEAQKKVTDLK

-72 TTVEKL
+72 TAIEKM

-83 LLSQGFKSL
+83 LLGEGFKNL
-92 DLDKIKIGFQGIGT
+92 DLDKIKIGFKGIGD
-106 AIKANPLMFLIGIII
+106 AIKANPLMFLAGIII

-130 EILIGAIGKAFDWL
+130 EILIGGVSKAFDLL
-144 TDAIGLTNK
+144 TDAIGFTNH
-153 ADEEASKTFIENKEK
+153 ADEEATQKFLSNSQQRQKVVSAE
-168 EKQALENR
+168 
-176 YDAEITLAKAAG
+176 YDARIKVAKAEG
-188 KDVYKLEQ
+188 KNTYDLEQ
-196 EKRDALI
+196 EKLRLI
-203 NATTAQ
+203 YNSTAQ
-209 ILNLEL
+209 QYNSLLEL
-215 LYQKKKE
+215 AKKKKGL
-222 FNDEEKKNYE
+222 NDEEFKQYK
-232 DLQTKLLKL
+232 DLQIQLKTAKGDL
-241 NTERTA
+241 DASRA
-247 AEIKNER
+247 AE
-254 DKENEWQKIQNDKLK
+254 DKEAKDK
-269 FSSDISKGL
+269 
-278 MSNSEKEVANLKE
+278 EA
-291 NQAQRRDQLKKLYED
+291 AR
-306 RIDSEGQYIEWQ
+306 
-318 NKQKEIQKLE
+318 QKELTDKYKQA
-328 NKEYNELIYNQ
+328 YQ
-339 NKSQIDATKN
+339 
-349 ANEQLI
+349 EQLQANQDLI
-355 QKIKELKNKD
+355 NKTKALKDKD
-365 YLESIEDE
+365 YLDSITDE
-373 RKKALETLRIQ
+373 RQKALETLRIQ
-384 NDAQIEDIN
+384 NEAQAEDIN
-393 KTKAS
+393 KSKAS
-398 KKLKN
+398 KKVKN

-412 YKLQQEK
+412 YRLQQES

-424 DDKDKEAQLKN
+424 DDKEKENQLKKQEELRLAN
-435 LIESNNLKISEAK
+435 
-448 NNYEK
+448 EK
-453 IKELKIN
+453 
-460 SLEAERA
+460 AEQDRIAA
-467 LSLSKGIDNERE
+467 L
-479 YNSALLQINKEYE
+479 Q
-492 DAKLAQQ
+492 
-499 TKANQDA
+499 KANQDA

-512 FNELRIL
+512 YNELRIL

-562 QSIDKLRDE
+562 QSIDKLRDD

-583 TQDNLATS
+583 TQDNLTTS

-683 ERTRFQGGSPQA
+683 ERTRFQGGAPKA

-710 GTPQMPQTRTEQG
+710 GTPQMPQTRNEQG

>member
-44 KSYADAQKKVTDLK
+44 QSYAEAQKKVTDLK

-72 TTVEKL
+72 TAVEKL

-83 LLSQGFKSL
+83 LLGEGFKNL
-92 DLDKIKIGFQGIGT
+92 DLDKIKIGFKGIGD

-130 EILIGAIGKAFDWL
+130 EILIGGVSKAFDLL
-144 TDAIGLTNK
+144 TDAIGFTNH
-153 ADEEASKTFIENKEK
+153 ADEEATQKFLSNSQQRQKVVSAE
-168 EKQALENR
+168 
-176 YDAEITLAKAAG
+176 YDARIKVAKAEG
-188 KDVYKLEQ
+188 KNTYDLEQ
-196 EKRDALI
+196 EKLRLI
-203 NATTAQ
+203 YNSTAQ
-209 ILNLEL
+209 QYNSLLEL
-215 LYQKKKE
+215 AKKKKGL
-222 FNDEEKKNYE
+222 NDEEFKQYK
-232 DLQTKLLKL
+232 DLQIQLKTAKGDL
-241 NTERTA
+241 DASRA
-247 AEIKNER
+247 AE
-254 DKENEWQKIQNDKLK
+254 DKEAKDK
-269 FSSDISKGL
+269 
-278 MSNSEKEVANLKE
+278 EA
-291 NQAQRRDQLKKLYED
+291 AR
-306 RIDSEGQYIEWQ
+306 
-318 NKQKEIQKLE
+318 QKELTDKYKQA
-328 NKEYNELIYNQ
+328 YQ
-339 NKSQIDATKN
+339 
-349 ANEQLI
+349 EQLQANQDLI
-355 QKIKELKNKD
+355 NKTKALKNKD
-365 YLESIEDE
+365 YLDSITDE
-373 RKKALETLRIQ
+373 RQKALETLRIQ
-384 NDAQIEDIN
+384 NEAQVEDIN
-393 KTKAS
+393 KSKAS
-398 KKLKN
+398 KKVKN

-412 YKLQQEK
+412 YRLQQES

-424 DDKDKEAQLKN
+424 DDKEKENQLKKQEELRLAN
-435 LIESNNLKISEAK
+435 
-448 NNYEK
+448 EK
-453 IKELKIN
+453 
-460 SLEAERA
+460 AEQDRIAA
-467 LSLSKGIDNERE
+467 L
-479 YNSALLQINKEYE
+479 Q
-492 DAKLAQQ
+492 
-499 TKANQDA
+499 KANQDA

-512 FNELRIL
+512 YNELRIL
-519 QTQEGT
+519 QTQEDT

-562 QSIDKLRDE
+562 QSIDKLRED

-683 ERTRFQGGSPQA
+683 ERTRFQGGAPQA

-735 LDTRVYVLESDITNT
+735 LDTRVYVLESDITST

>member
-38 AGEVGT
+38 AGDVGT

-58 DRLGDLGDAAKVQG
+58 DKLGDLGDAAKVQG
-72 TTVEKL
+72 TAVEKL

-83 LLSQGFKSL
+83 LLSQGFKNL
-92 DLDKIKIGFQGIGT
+92 DLDKIKIGFKGIGD

-130 EILIGAIGKAFDWL
+130 EILIGGISKAFDLL
-144 TDAIGLTNK
+144 TDAIGFTNH
-153 ADEEASKTFIENKEK
+153 ADEEATKNFLSNSQQRQKIVSAE
-168 EKQALENR
+168 
-176 YDAEITLAKAAG
+176 YDAKIKIAKAEG
-188 KDVYKLEQ
+188 RDTYDLEQ
-196 EKRDALI
+196 EKLKTIVNSVQAQYNNLLELQKKKKTLNDDELKQFKDLELQLI
-203 NATTAQ
+203 NAKADLDASRAQ
-209 ILNLEL
+209 RLQENLS
-215 LYQKKKE
+215 KE
-222 FNDEEKKNYE
+222 FKYRKESE
-232 DLQTKLLKL
+232 DA
-241 NTERTA
+241 EA
-247 AEIKNER
+247 AR
-254 DKENEWQKIQNDKLK
+254 QKELNDKYK
-269 FSSDISKGL
+269 
-278 MSNSEKEVANLKE
+278 
-291 NQAQRRDQLKKLYED
+291 QAYQ
-306 RIDSEGQYIEWQ
+306 
-318 NKQKEIQKLE
+318 
-328 NKEYNELIYNQ
+328 
-339 NKSQIDATKN
+339 
-349 ANEQLI
+349 EQLQANQDLI
-355 QKIKELKNKD
+355 NKTKELKNKD
-365 YLESIEDE
+365 YLDSITNE
-373 RKKALETLRIQ
+373 RQRALETLRIQ
-384 NDAQIEDIN
+384 NEAQAEDIN
-393 KTKAS
+393 KSKAS
-398 KKLKN
+398 KKVKN
-403 EALAQLDID
+403 QALAQLDID
-412 YKLQQEK
+412 YRLQQEA

-424 DDKDKEAQLKN
+424 DDKDKEAQLKKQEELRLAN
-435 LIESNNLKISEAK
+435 
-448 NNYEK
+448 EK
-453 IKELKIN
+453 
-460 SLEAERA
+460 AEQDRIIA
-467 LSLSKGIDNERE
+467 L
-479 YNSALLQINKEYE
+479 Q
-492 DAKLAQQ
+492 
-499 TKANQDA
+499 KANQDA

-512 FNELRIL
+512 YNELRIL
-519 QTQEGT
+519 QTQEDT

-562 QSIDKLRDE
+562 QSIDKLKED

-695 PEAPN
+695 PETPS

>member
-25 KRAIKD
+25 KKAIKD

-44 KSYADAQKKVTDLK
+44 QSYAQAQKKVTDLK
-58 DRLGDLGDAAKVQG
+58 DKLGDLGDAAKVQG
-72 TTVEKL
+72 TAVEKL

-83 LLSQGFKSL
+83 LLGEGFKNL
-92 DLDKIKIGFQGIGT
+92 DLDKIKIGFKGIGD

-130 EILIGAIGKAFDWL
+130 EILIGGISKAFDLL
-144 TDAIGLTNK
+144 TDAIGFTNH
-153 ADEEASKTFIENKEK
+153 ADEEATKNFLSNAQERQKIVTAE
-168 EKQALENR
+168 
-176 YDAEITLAKAAG
+176 YDARIKVAKAEG
-188 KDVYKLEQ
+188 KDTYNLEQ
-196 EKRDALI
+196 EKLKTIQDSLQSQY
-203 NATTAQ
+203 NN
-209 ILNLEL
+209 LLEL
-215 LYQKKKE
+215 SKKKKGL
-222 FNDEEKKNYE
+222 NDEEAKQFK
-232 DLQTKLLKL
+232 DLQLQLINIKADIDAQKAQRLQENLSK
-241 NTERTA
+241 EFKYRKESEDAEA
-247 AEIKNER
+247 AR
-254 DKENEWQKIQNDKLK
+254 
-269 FSSDISKGL
+269 
-278 MSNSEKEVANLKE
+278 LKE
-291 NQAQRRDQLKKLYED
+291 LTDKYKQAYQ
-306 RIDSEGQYIEWQ
+306 
-318 NKQKEIQKLE
+318 
-328 NKEYNELIYNQ
+328 
-339 NKSQIDATKN
+339 
-349 ANEQLI
+349 EQLQANQDLI
-355 QKIKELKNKD
+355 NKTKALKNKD
-365 YLESIEDE
+365 YLDSITDE

-384 NDAQIEDIN
+384 NEAQAEDIN
-393 KTKAS
+393 KSKAS

-403 EALAQLDID
+403 EALTQLDID
-412 YKLQQEK
+412 YKLQQK
-419 INKQF
+419 
-424 DDKDKEAQLKN
+424 
-435 LIESNNLKISEAK
+435 S
-448 NNYEK
+448 
-453 IKELKIN
+453 
-460 SLEAERA
+460 
-467 LSLSKGIDNERE
+467 
-479 YNSALLQINKEYE
+479 INKEFDKKDE
-492 DAKLAQQ
+492 EIRKQNEANEKELEQKRLDAIK
-499 TKANQDA
+499 KANQATLD
-506 LNEEAN
+506 EEAN
-512 FNELRIL
+512 YNELRII
-519 QTQEGT
+519 QTEEGT

-562 QSIDKLRDE
+562 QSIDKLKED

-683 ERTRFQGGSPQA
+683 ERTRFQGGAPQA

>member
-38 AGEVGT
+38 AGDVGT

-58 DRLGDLGDAAKVQG
+58 DKLGDLGDAAKVQG
-72 TTVEKL
+72 TAVEKL

-83 LLSQGFKSL
+83 LLSQGFKNL
-92 DLDKIKIGFQGIGT
+92 DLDKIKIGFKGIGD

-130 EILIGAIGKAFDWL
+130 EILIGGISKAFDLL
-144 TDAIGLTNK
+144 TDAIGFTNH
-153 ADEEASKTFIENKEK
+153 ADEEATKNFLSNSQQRQKIVSAE
-168 EKQALENR
+168 
-176 YDAEITLAKAAG
+176 YDAKIKIAKAEG
-188 KDVYKLEQ
+188 RDTYDLEQ
-196 EKRDALI
+196 EKLKTIVNSVQAQYNNLLELQKKKKTLNDDELKQFKDLELQLI
-203 NATTAQ
+203 NAKADLDASRAQ
-209 ILNLEL
+209 RLQENLS
-215 LYQKKKE
+215 KE
-222 FNDEEKKNYE
+222 FKYRKESE
-232 DLQTKLLKL
+232 DA
-241 NTERTA
+241 EA
-247 AEIKNER
+247 AR
-254 DKENEWQKIQNDKLK
+254 QKELNDKYK
-269 FSSDISKGL
+269 
-278 MSNSEKEVANLKE
+278 
-291 NQAQRRDQLKKLYED
+291 QAYQ
-306 RIDSEGQYIEWQ
+306 
-318 NKQKEIQKLE
+318 
-328 NKEYNELIYNQ
+328 
-339 NKSQIDATKN
+339 
-349 ANEQLI
+349 EQLQANQDLI
-355 QKIKELKNKD
+355 NKTKELKNKD
-365 YLESIEDE
+365 YLDSITNE
-373 RKKALETLRIQ
+373 RQRALETLRIQ
-384 NDAQIEDIN
+384 NEAQAEDIN
-393 KTKAS
+393 KSKAS
-398 KKLKN
+398 KKVKN
-403 EALAQLDID
+403 QALAQLDID
-412 YKLQQEK
+412 YRLQQEA

-424 DDKDKEAQLKN
+424 DDKDKEAQLKKQDELRLAN
-435 LIESNNLKISEAK
+435 
-448 NNYEK
+448 EK
-453 IKELKIN
+453 
-460 SLEAERA
+460 AEQDRIIA
-467 LSLSKGIDNERE
+467 L
-479 YNSALLQINKEYE
+479 Q
-492 DAKLAQQ
+492 
-499 TKANQDA
+499 KANQDA

-512 FNELRIL
+512 YNELRIL
-519 QTQEGT
+519 QTQEDT

-562 QSIDKLRDE
+562 QSIDKLKED

-695 PEAPN
+695 PETPS

>member
-25 KRAIKD
+25 KKAIKD

-44 KSYADAQKKVTDLK
+44 QSYAEAQKKVTDLK
-58 DRLGDLGDAAKVQG
+58 DKLGDLGDAAKVQG
-72 TTVEKL
+72 TAVEKL

-83 LLSQGFKSL
+83 LLGEGFKNL
-92 DLDKIKIGFQGIGT
+92 DLDKIKIGFKGIGD
-106 AIKANPLMFLIGIII
+106 AIKANPLMFLISIII

-130 EILIGAIGKAFDWL
+130 EFLIGGVSKAFDLL
-144 TDAIGLTNK
+144 TDAIGFTNH
-153 ADEEASKTFIENKEK
+153 ADEEATKKFLSNSQQRQKIVSAE
-168 EKQALENR
+168 
-176 YDAEITLAKAAG
+176 YDAKIKVAKAEG
-188 KDVYKLEQ
+188 KNTSDLEQ
-196 EKRDALI
+196 EKLRLI
-203 NATTAQ
+203 YNSTAQ
-209 ILNLEL
+209 QYNSLLEL
-215 LYQKKKE
+215 AKKKKGL
-222 FNDEEKKNYE
+222 NDEEFKQYK
-232 DLQTKLLKL
+232 DLQIQLKTAKGDL
-241 NTERTA
+241 DASRA
-247 AEIKNER
+247 AE
-254 DKENEWQKIQNDKLK
+254 DKEAKDKEAARQKELNDKYK
-269 FSSDISKGL
+269 
-278 MSNSEKEVANLKE
+278 
-291 NQAQRRDQLKKLYED
+291 QAYQ
-306 RIDSEGQYIEWQ
+306 
-318 NKQKEIQKLE
+318 
-328 NKEYNELIYNQ
+328 
-339 NKSQIDATKN
+339 
-349 ANEQLI
+349 EQLQANQDLI
-355 QKIKELKNKD
+355 NKTKALKNKD
-365 YLESIEDE
+365 YLDSITDE
-373 RKKALETLRIQ
+373 RQKALETLRIQ
-384 NDAQIEDIN
+384 NEAQAEDIN
-393 KTKAS
+393 KSKAS

-412 YKLQQEK
+412 YKLQQQS

-424 DDKDKEAQLKN
+424 DDKEKEAQLKKQEELRLAN
-435 LIESNNLKISEAK
+435 
-448 NNYEK
+448 EK
-453 IKELKIN
+453 
-460 SLEAERA
+460 AEQDRIAA
-467 LSLSKGIDNERE
+467 L
-479 YNSALLQINKEYE
+479 Q
-492 DAKLAQQ
+492 
-499 TKANQDA
+499 KANQDA

-512 FNELRIL
+512 YNELRII
-519 QTQEGT
+519 QTEEGT

-562 QSIDKLRDE
+562 QSIDKLKED

-683 ERTRFQGGSPQA
+683 ERTRFQGGAPQA

>member
-1 MAENIAFSITI
+1 MAEESNVNININVKDGNALT
-12 GGVDREIKTMQDL
+12 DLRTKLRDIKS
-25 KRAIKD
+25 
-31 ANNELLQ
+31 ELLSLEPGTV
-38 AGEVGT
+38 AYTKKLKELGETQG
-44 KSYADAQKKVTDLK
+44 KLK
-58 DRLGDLGDAAKVQG
+58 DLGDALRIEGSAM
-72 TTVEKL
+72 ERL
-78 GASTG
+78 RISTG
-83 LLSQGFKSL
+83 LVGEGFKNL
-92 DLDKIKIGFQGIGT
+92 DLDKIKIGFSGISN
-106 AIKANPLMFLIGIII
+106 AIKANPLLFLIGIIT

-130 EILIGAIGKAFDWL
+130 EFLLGGISKAFDAL
-144 TDAIGLTNK
+144 TDAIGFTNK
-153 ADEEASKTFIENKEK
+153 ADEKASKSFIENKEK
-168 EKQALENR
+168 EKQALSDR

-188 KDVYKLEQ
+188 KDVFNLEQ

-203 NATTAQ
+203 KSTNDQLMDLRA
-209 ILNLEL
+209 
-215 LYQKKKE
+215 LYEKKNG
-222 FNDEEKKNYE
+222 FNDEELKKYDE
-232 DLQTKLLKL
+232 LQKNLLKL
-241 NTERTA
+241 QTERTA
-247 AEIKNER
+247 AEIKNEA
-254 DKENEWQKIQNDKLK
+254 DKQKIQAEQYNNLLSLEDKLRVA
-269 FSSDISKGL
+269 GL
-278 MSNSEKEVANLKE
+278 SAREKEI
-291 NQAQRRDQLKKLYED
+291 DTIKKQQQSLTQELD
-306 RIDSEGQYIEWQ
+306 KNHNVRIGHEMADTIR
-318 NKQKEIQKLE
+318 
-328 NKEYNELIYNQ
+328 YNEDKKKIEELTQQEI
-339 NKSQIDATKN
+339 NKVNNKYYQEDLEKKKA
-349 ANEQLI
+349 ANESLN
-355 QKIKELKNKD
+355 QKIKELRDKEYID
-365 YLESIEDE
+365 G
-373 RKKALETLRIQ
+373 IQ
-384 NDAQIEDIN
+384 NERLKAIVTLKIQTEEQIEEIKN
-393 KTKAS
+393 IKGNA
-398 KKLKN
+398 KLKK
-403 EALAQLDID
+403 EAIEEIQAGFRQA
-412 YKLQQEK
+412 EAK
-419 INKQF
+419 INKDF
-424 DDKDKEAQLKN
+424 DKKDEEIRKQN
-435 LIESNNLKISEAK
+435 EAK
-448 NNYEK
+448 E
-453 IKELKIN
+453 KELEQKR
-460 SLEAERA
+460 L
-467 LSLSKGIDNERE
+467 
-479 YNSALLQINKEYE
+479 
-492 DAKLAQQ
+492 DAIK
-499 TKANQDA
+499 KANQDT

-512 FNELRIL
+512 YNELRIL

-562 QSIDKLRDE
+562 QSIDKLRED

-683 ERTRFQGGSPQA
+683 ERTRFQGGAPQA
-695 PEAPN
+695 PETPS